1 MLLFFA
7 LAACMP
13 AHAAA
18 LNDRSLMPPMSV
30 TMQACAALPPALAP
44 PLAPLLLAGGLP
56 QAAAAS
62 TRPPTARTPTSRMPR
77 TGRKT
82 ISLRC
87 RTTSLRW
94 SQLPG
99 AYARPVT
106 ATPFG
111 LTTALGRYASVT
123 KSCPVSEGGSPENG
137 HARGDQDKADDR
149 QEVTTVHLFPLP
161 REEGHREQAQREYQ
175 LHSELGA
182 VELLPGRQAP
192 RGGEDQAGHH
202 LDRRAAQHRQVDP
215 QLPREVL
222 GHRAAQQQRKADQV
236 QVEHDVAQRFHV
248 IRLAWRGSGRRGEG
262 IYSGQSPV
270 VA

>member
-1 MLLFFA
+1 MLPFFP

-18 LNDRSLMPPMSV
+18 LNDRSLTPPMSV
-30 TMQACAALPPALAP
+30 TMQACAALPPALAQ

-137 HARGDQDKADDR
+137 HARGHQDKADDR

-161 REEGHREQAQREYQ
+161 GEERHRQDAQREYQ
-175 LHSELGA
+175 LDPELEV
-182 VELLPGRQAP
+182 VELLARHQAP
-192 RGGEDQAGHH
+192 RGREDETGDH
-202 LDRRAAQHRQVDP
+202 LDHRAAQHGGVDP
-215 QLPREVL
+215 QLPGEVL
-222 GHRAAQQQRKADQV
+222 GHGAAQQQREADQV
-236 QVEHDVAQRFHV
+236 QVEHDVAQGLHRV
-248 IRLAWRGSGRRGEG
+248 LLTRS
-262 IYSGQSPV
+262 
-270 VA
+270 